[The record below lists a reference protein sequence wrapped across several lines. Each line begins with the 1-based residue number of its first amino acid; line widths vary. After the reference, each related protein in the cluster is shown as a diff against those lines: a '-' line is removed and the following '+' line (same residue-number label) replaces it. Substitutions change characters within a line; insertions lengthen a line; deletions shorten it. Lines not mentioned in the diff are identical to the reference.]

1 MHLRR
6 NIRTHPCHRSSSDSS
21 FERDPEQDRWQI
33 NELPRCG
40 QYLLL
45 VFWAEVLPTTGLS
58 FRLKIAFLQIYAKMI
73 EIIHKSAILRAE
85 GFPKSNPEWKYNT
98 K

>member
-45 VFWAEVLPTTGLS
+45 AFWAEVLPTTGLS
-58 FRLKIAFLQIYAKMI
+58 FRLKIAFLQIYAKKI
-73 EIIHKSAILRAE
+73 EIIHKISYTESGRISQIKHRME
-85 GFPKSNPEWKYNT
+85 V
-98 K
+98 